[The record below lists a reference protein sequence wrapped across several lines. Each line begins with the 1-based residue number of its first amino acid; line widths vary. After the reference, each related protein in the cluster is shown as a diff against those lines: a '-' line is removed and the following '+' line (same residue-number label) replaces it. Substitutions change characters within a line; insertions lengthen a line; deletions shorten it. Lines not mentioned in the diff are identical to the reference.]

1 MLALLP
7 LVAFSPDR
15 KKKKDQAT
23 APQVLGGIDYHQPGS
38 PAPDIRVVTPSGRVL
53 TNDSLASKGNLLVMM
68 FNPTCDHC
76 ADVTD
81 TLRSHISWF
90 QDTKMVMVAGDLMMP
105 YLKDFIHD
113 HNLNQYPTI
122 NIGVDSSGIIN
133 KIYNYNSL
141 PQINVYNPERVL
153 IKVMTGVPPI
163 DSLRKYI
170 N

>member
-7 LVAFSPDR
+7 LVAFSPDK

-23 APQVLGGIDYHQPGS
+23 PPQVLGGIDYHQPGS
-38 PAPDIRVVTPSGRVL
+38 PAPDIRVVTNSGKAL
-53 TNDSLASKGNLLVMM
+53 TNDSLAGPGNLLVMM

-81 TLRSHISWF
+81 TLRSHINWF
-90 QDTKMVMVAGDLMMP
+90 HDSKIVMVAGDMMMP

-113 HNLNQYPTI
+113 HSLNQYPTI
-122 NIGVDSSGIIN
+122 HIGVDSSGIIN
-133 KIYNYNSL
+133 KIYSYGNL
-141 PQINVYNPERVL
+141 PQINVYNSERRL
-153 IKVMTGVPPI
+153 IKVMTGIQPV
-163 DSLRKYI
+163 DTLRKYI